1 MSGNQKNILKNKN
14 LDNNKK
20 MTRLDYIVMSVDE
33 LKARVGDFKSGRR
46 GRPSKQDYIDELII
60 RNVNQRPANVNETKD
75 EGPLQEEKR
84 EEPVGVRQQVIV
96 ETKEQVD

>member
-60 RNVNQRPANVNETKD
+60 RNVDQRPANVNETKD
-75 EGPLQEEKR
+75 EGPL
-84 EEPVGVRQQVIV
+84 
-96 ETKEQVD
+96 